1 MEPEPTPS
9 APPSPRRP
17 RRIRWAPYILIAPT
31 FIYLALFFAWPMAQ
45 GLILAVYDDEALLTL
60 RTEASRD
67 APKAGHLPQGTHLE
81 ILGQQSNRLEPGA
94 ELGENALTETWFYV
108 RGEDPDGAPVEGW
121 VPERRIRVRERAADG
136 TPVRGTVRIKLGQDV
151 DPRTTV
157 HAEPRDQ
164 SPVVGYLEPR
174 APVAIQELAVLEVWY
189 RVRGLDEAGNPVEG
203 WAPSRYIQVFGD
215 ENRGRVDRGDTGQF
229 TTKFLEK
236 MWNDRFFR
244 PAVTNTFLLMVLII
258 PTQFILAVVMAL
270 VIQAQLK
277 GSDLLLYVY
286 SIPLGVSDLA
296 VGILWFSIFT
306 QHGLLNS
313 VLYQLGLIDAPIT
326 YLSAETKYWIIVAIW
341 LAEVWRATSLV
352 MVIVVSGL
360 QGIPGEVLE
369 AAELFGANLWQ
380 RVRYITLPLLRPS
393 LQVALIL
400 RTILALQVFAVVIAL
415 SGGDVVTVLANEVYR
430 QYTEFRNPNVAA
442 AYAGFILVLSMISA
456 FFYLRTIRS
465 HQEVAG

>member
-1 MEPEPTPS
+1 MDNTS
-9 APPSPRRP
+9 APPAQPRPR
-17 RRIRWAPYILIAPT
+17 RRIRWAPYMLIAPT

-60 RTEASRD
+60 RTEPTREASV
-67 APKAGHLPQGTHLE
+67 AGRLPQGTYLE
-81 ILGQQSNRLEPGA
+81 ILDQQANPVEPDA
-94 ELGENALTETWFYV
+94 ALGENALTETWFFI
-108 RGEDPDGAPVEGW
+108 RGQTADGAPIEGW
-121 VPERRIRVRERAADG
+121 VPERRIRVRETGEDG
-136 TPVRGTVRIKLGQDV
+136 RPLRGTVRIKLGQNV
-151 DPRTTV
+151 DPRTEV
-157 HAEPRDQ
+157 YAEPSDRSQ
-164 SPVVGYLEPR
+164 VIGYLEPR
-174 APVAIQELAVLEVWY
+174 TPVEIAESAVLEIWY
-189 RVRGLDEAGNPVEG
+189 QVQAQDEAGNVVTG
-203 WAPSRYIQVFGD
+203 WAPSRFIQVYADGQQ
-215 ENRGRVDRGDTGQF
+215 GRIDRGDTGQF

-236 MWNDRFFR
+236 MWSDRFFR
-244 PAVTNTFLLMVLII
+244 PAVTNTFLLMLLII
-258 PTQFILAVVMAL
+258 PTQFVLAVIMAL
-270 VIQAQLK
+270 VIQARLR
-277 GSDLLLYVY
+277 GNDLFLYVF

-296 VGILWFSIFT
+296 VGILWYSIFT

-313 VLYQLGLIDAPIT
+313 VLYQLGLIDTPVT
-326 YLSAETKYWIIVAIW
+326 YLSAQTRHWIIVAIW

-380 RVRYITLPLLRPS
+380 RVRYVILPLLRPS

-442 AYAGFILVLSMISA
+442 AYASFILLLSMISA
-456 FFYLRTIRS
+456 AFYLRTIRS
-465 HQEVAG
+465 HQEVTG